1 VPSSPPSGEPPPA
14 DGVLPPASLAAVGKS
29 PLGIYVHVPF
39 CAARCGYCDFNTYV
53 DLPNLQRG
61 FADVA
66 NEEIRLARHVLG
78 AQAPRISTVFFGGGT
93 PTLLPP
99 EDLGRVLRTIVD
111 EFGLAPDAE
120 VTTEANPETVDPTS
134 LRALRACGFTR
145 ISFGMQSAVPHVLAA
160 LDRVHAQGRPE
171 ECVAEAKLARFEH
184 TSLDLIYGTPG
195 ESLDDW
201 RRSVTAAIDAEPDHV
216 SAYALVVEP
225 GTQMAARVARGE
237 LAPPDDDDLAEKYV
251 IADELLTAAGY
262 EWYEVSNWA
271 RPRGECRHNLGYWR
285 NADWWGVGPGAHSH
299 VAGTRWW
306 NVRHP
311 ATYAARLGHGAS
323 PAEAVE
329 HPSADER
336 RLEQV
341 MLGLRLREGLALPTL
356 TEAGRRAATAAI
368 SRGLLAR
375 DGDVVRL
382 TRTGR
387 LLADALVRDLSD

>member
-1 VPSSPPSGEPPPA
+1 
-14 DGVLPPASLAAVGKS
+14 
-29 PLGIYVHVPF
+29 
-39 CAARCGYCDFNTYV
+39 
-53 DLPNLQRG
+53 
-61 FADVA
+61 
-66 NEEIRLARHVLG
+66 
-78 AQAPRISTVFFGGGT
+78 
-93 PTLLPP
+93 
-99 EDLGRVLRTIVD
+99 
-111 EFGLAPDAE
+111 
-120 VTTEANPETVDPTS
+120 
-134 LRALRACGFTR
+134 
-145 ISFGMQSAVPHVLAA
+145 
-160 LDRVHAQGRPE
+160 
-171 ECVAEAKLARFEH
+171 
-184 TSLDLIYGTPG
+184 
-195 ESLDDW
+195 
-201 RRSVTAAIDAEPDHV
+201 
-216 SAYALVVEP
+216 
-225 GTQMAARVARGE
+225 MAARVARGE